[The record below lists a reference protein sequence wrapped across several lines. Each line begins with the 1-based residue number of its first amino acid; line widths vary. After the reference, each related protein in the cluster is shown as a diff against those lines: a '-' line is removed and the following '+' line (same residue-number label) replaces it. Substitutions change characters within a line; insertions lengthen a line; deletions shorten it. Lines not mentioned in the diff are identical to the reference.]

1 MNCGNSMVK
10 ISTGGNAK
18 LVANAHPVA
27 GPLSA
32 RGEYYRTYGKCVTV
46 LLEEFDHYKVTNG
59 QIVFAY
65 QSAAD
70 RYNAAAAAVTPTVK
84 RLTELKEERKALMQS
99 QLKRWLHIV
108 DVIH

>member
-1 MNCGNSMVK
+1 
-10 ISTGGNAK
+10 
-18 LVANAHPVA
+18 
-27 GPLSA
+27 
-32 RGEYYRTYGKCVTV
+32 VTV
-46 LLEEFDHYKVTNG
+46 LLGEFDHYKVTNG

-108 DVIH
+108 DSSH